1 VSVGSDPHLLTHQW
15 TIRYSYARGSYVL
28 ESSATH
34 PKPFALKLGKQ
45 RYEYRGAR
53 ARVALPNPALID
65 FAGSYWCFQIFAIGP
80 TNEHA
85 TSPESDEERSPV
97 LRKRRAEEGPGSV
110 ESIAPMSTKRRNQ
123 GQLGKKRRGV
133 TYVKMVEQALA
144 NLGGSATHREI
155 CAYIEKNFTDF
166 LTNQNWQASISV
178 TLSATEKFQRRNMM
192 RDVDG
197 KKEKTSVWVL
207 SGTGT
212 DQPSDD

>member
-1 VSVGSDPHLLTHQW
+1 M
-15 TIRYSYARGSYVL
+15 L

-34 PKPFALKLGKQ
+34 SKPFALKLGKQ
-45 RYEYRGAR
+45 RYEYRGPR

-65 FAGSYWCFQIFAIGP
+65 FAGSYWCFQIFAVTP
-80 TNEHA
+80 TTEQH
-85 TSPESDEERSPV
+85 TPESDEERSPV
-97 LRKRRAEEGPGSV
+97 TRKRRAEEGPGSV

-166 LTNQNWQASISV
+166 LTNQV
-178 TLSATEKFQRRNMM
+178 RN
-192 RDVDG
+192 D
-197 KKEKTSVWVL
+197 
-207 SGTGT
+207 
-212 DQPSDD
+212 